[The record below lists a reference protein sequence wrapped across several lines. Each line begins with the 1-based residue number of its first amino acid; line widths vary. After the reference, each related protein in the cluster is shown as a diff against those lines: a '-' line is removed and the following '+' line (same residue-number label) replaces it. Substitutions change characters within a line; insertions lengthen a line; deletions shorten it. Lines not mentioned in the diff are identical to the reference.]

1 MIGWSDCTQVRMKN
15 NRKIPLVASILMLH
29 AAAAQVV
36 SRPVVTPAP
45 HSSQTSP
52 AASGGSVGTPVRTG
66 GSAAL
71 SPEYRI
77 GPYDVLQVTV
87 WKEQQLSGTFPVRP
101 DGMISL
107 VLLGDVPAAGRTPV
121 QLSEFVTEGLRK
133 YIQDPLVTVVVTAV
147 NSQKVY
153 VLGEVAH
160 VGPVDLSPGMTP
172 LEAIA
177 SAGGLNTY
185 ANAKHAY
192 ILRGDPGRQR
202 KIPFDYK
209 KALKGQPGQ
218 SIVLQT
224 GDTVVIP

>member
-1 MIGWSDCTQVRMKN
+1 MKSYLTTCLVTVLFSAEIAATQ
-15 NRKIPLVASILMLH
+15 AT
-29 AAAAQVV
+29 
-36 SRPVVTPAP
+36 RPVVSPVQQATPSTGSSTGPLAP
-45 HSSQTSP
+45 VR
-52 AASGGSVGTPVRTG
+52 AGGSP
-66 GSAAL
+66 AL
-71 SPEYRI
+71 SPEYKI

-107 VLLGDVPAAGRTPV
+107 VLLGDVPAAGTTPQ
-121 QLSEFVTEGLRK
+121 QLSQTLTEGLKK

-153 VLGEVAH
+153 VMGEVGH

-177 SAGGLNTY
+177 AAGGLNTY

-192 ILRGDPGRQR
+192 ILRGEPGKEK

-209 KALKGQPGQ
+209 KALRGQPNQG
-218 SIVLQT
+218 IVLQT
-224 GDTVVIP
+224 GDKVVVP

>member
-1 MIGWSDCTQVRMKN
+1 MNS
-15 NRKIPLVASILMLH
+15 NRKPPLLACLLLLQV
-29 AAAAQVV
+29 AAAQVAN
-36 SRPVVTPAP
+36 RPVVTPG
-45 HSSQTSP
+45 SQSP
-52 AASGGSVGTPVRTG
+52 AGLPTGTGAGAPGPVRAG

-71 SPEYRI
+71 SPEYKI

-107 VLLGDVPAAGRTPV
+107 VLLGDVPAAGMTPV
-121 QLSEFVTEGLRK
+121 HLAEFVTDGLKK

-177 SAGGLNTY
+177 ASGGLNTY

-192 ILRGDPGRQR
+192 ILRGTPGKQK

-218 SIVLQT
+218 SIVLET

>member
-1 MIGWSDCTQVRMKN
+1 MAPIQQGPQGTPAGSAG
-15 NRKIPLVASILMLH
+15 P
-29 AAAAQVV
+29 
-36 SRPVVTPAP
+36 VTPVKAGG
-45 HSSQTSP
+45 SP
-52 AASGGSVGTPVRTG
+52 ALA
-66 GSAAL
+66 
-71 SPEYRI
+71 PEYRI

-107 VLLGDVPAAGRTPV
+107 VLMGDVMAAGRTPAD
-121 QLSEFVTEGLRK
+121 LSQFLTDGLKK

-153 VLGEVAH
+153 VVGEVAH
-160 VGPVDLSPGMTP
+160 VGPVELSPGITP

-177 SAGGLNTY
+177 AAGGLNTY

-192 ILRGDPGRQR
+192 ILRGEPGKQKR
-202 KIPFDYK
+202 IPFDYK
-209 KALKGQPGQ
+209 KALKGQPSQ
-218 SIVLQT
+218 AIVLLT